1 MDHLRIIPVKVKS
14 RHILTLNFKLMFFI
28 LCTLFMLNKA
38 RNNHQEVLLEMQ
50 GEISVL
56 EATLN
61 RLLDGS
67 LSHYQSHLFVQSQ
80 H

>member
-1 MDHLRIIPVKVKS
+1 
-14 RHILTLNFKLMFFI
+14 
-28 LCTLFMLNKA
+28 MLNKA

-56 EATLN
+56 EAPLN

-80 H
+80 HWKHENNASKLLKANCKSNRTMSEQFYENS

>member
-14 RHILTLNFKLMFFI
+14 RHILTLNFTLMFFI

-56 EATLN
+56 EAPLN

>member
-1 MDHLRIIPVKVKS
+1 
-14 RHILTLNFKLMFFI
+14 
-28 LCTLFMLNKA
+28 MLNKA

-56 EATLN
+56 EAPLN

-80 H
+80 Q